1 MKSTIIKTLAL
12 MVIVFLFVDGLDAQR
27 GRAARSSAKTAAGSD
42 GEPDAEGDALP
53 SIVPDMIN
61 GYVNEIKVKEGGSAK
76 ASSGKMKSA
85 RLAGQKVDS
94 KNLMKN
100 YVSLGAGNWYHLWG
114 KGIKVL
120 GWVRVDARHVPE
132 TRRRGAQA
140 CIENEDCDGF
150 DVWSVE
156 WKGKRYAGAVLV
168 EQDKFK
174 LYKFPNKYYKKLQDK
189 YDFYAEPYVFMG
201 DANVTG
207 ISLKQAGDMTVN
219 EMRME
224 LERRSQTIQMI
235 NGRVKAL
242 ERKIYRAIEVLET
255 GRTSRN

>member
-1 MKSTIIKTLAL
+1 
-12 MVIVFLFVDGLDAQR
+12 MVMVFVFVDGLDAQR
-27 GRAARSSAKTAAGSD
+27 GRAARSSAKTSSGTD
-42 GEPDAEGDALP
+42 GEPDPESNNLP
-53 SIVPDMIN
+53 EIVNDMIDGN
-61 GYVNEIKVKEGGSAK
+61 VTEIKVSDKGTAK
-76 ASSGKMKSA
+76 AASGKMKSA

-100 YVSLGAGNWYHLWG
+100 YVSLGEGNWYHLWG

-120 GWVRVDARHVPE
+120 GWVRFDPRRVPE

-140 CIENEDCDGF
+140 CIANEDCDGF
-150 DVWSVE
+150 DVWSAE
-156 WKGKRYAGAVLV
+156 LNGKRYAGAVLV

-174 LYKFPNKYYKKLQDK
+174 LYKFPNKYYKKLQDR

-224 LERRSQTIQMI
+224 LERRAQTIQMI

-242 ERKIYRAIEVLET
+242 ERKINRAIEILET
-255 GRTSRN
+255 GHTSRN